1 MGNFGLLDRGM
12 NFGILADMEGII
24 PPKSTKPIV
33 RNTYLDA
40 ETNSIM
46 ETLGDG
52 NVSLGIRRAGEL
64 VKWLQL
70 KHPLTCGL
78 K

>member
-1 MGNFGLLDRGM
+1 MKSIHSHGGKRRGA
-12 NFGILADMEGII
+12 GAKKKLTA
-24 PPKSTKPIV
+24 PIV

-40 ETNSIM
+40 ETESIM
-46 ETLGDG
+46 STLGDG

-70 KHPLTCGL
+70 KHPSMIQSAQSN
-78 K
+78 KE